1 MQNFSGTKSGV
12 NQGKFSTIQQPYG
25 GALKKD
31 FIKIVENSLEQTHDK
46 KWR

>member
-12 NQGKFSTIQQPYG
+12 NQGKLCTIQQPYG
-25 GALKKD
+25 EASKKD
-31 FIKIVENSLEQTHDK
+31 FIKVAENSLEQTLDK